1 MIATTIIFILV
12 LSLLVFVHEFGH
24 FWTARRFG
32 VKAEE
37 FGFGFPPRAFGVYKS
52 KDGKWKKVIG
62 RKEVQD
68 AADTVYSVN
77 WIPLGGFV
85 RIKGEEGDNENDPDS
100 FAGKKIW
107 KRAIILSAGV
117 IMNIVLAAFLFSIG
131 SMTGIPKALTD
142 DIGDNAIISDKKLQI
157 VEVLP
162 GSPAQE
168 AGLQMADVI
177 VSIDGQK
184 FEEISEV
191 QQYVDDHRDEDL
203 KYEIRRGSKI
213 LAFDIEPEALEGS
226 EREGAGVALTATGL
240 VRYPFFTAIW
250 EGIKTTVFLT
260 ISIIVALAVLI
271 KGLIVGDSGVAGQV
285 AGPVG
290 IASLTGQVADM
301 GFAYLMQFVAL
312 LSINLAIINF
322 IPFPAL
328 DGGRVLFLIIEKIK
342 GRPVKKETE
351 ALFHNIGFIILLLLI
366 LVVTF
371 QDVIRF
377 FPG

>member
-1 MIATTIIFILV
+1 
-12 LSLLVFVHEFGH
+12 
-24 FWTARRFG
+24 
-32 VKAEE
+32 
-37 FGFGFPPRAFGVYKS
+37 
-52 KDGKWKKVIG
+52 
-62 RKEVQD
+62 
-68 AADTVYSVN
+68 
-77 WIPLGGFV
+77 
-85 RIKGEEGDNENDPDS
+85 
-100 FAGKKIW
+100 
-107 KRAIILSAGV
+107 
-117 IMNIVLAAFLFSIG
+117 
-131 SMTGIPKALTD
+131 
-142 DIGDNAIISDKKLQI
+142 
-157 VEVLP
+157 
-162 GSPAQE
+162 
-168 AGLQMADVI
+168 
-177 VSIDGQK
+177 
-184 FEEISEV
+184 
-191 QQYVDDHRDEDL
+191 
-203 KYEIRRGSKI
+203 
-213 LAFDIEPEALEGS
+213 
-226 EREGAGVALTATGL
+226 
-240 VRYPFFTAIW
+240 
-250 EGIKTTVFLT
+250 
-260 ISIIVALAVLI
+260 VALAVLI